1 MKCNELQIKLI
12 IQIKKKS
19 IARKI
24 SNGRICVLTTYLKV

>member
-12 IQIKKKS
+12 IQIKKKKNC

-24 SNGRICVLTTYLKV
+24 SNGRISFLTT